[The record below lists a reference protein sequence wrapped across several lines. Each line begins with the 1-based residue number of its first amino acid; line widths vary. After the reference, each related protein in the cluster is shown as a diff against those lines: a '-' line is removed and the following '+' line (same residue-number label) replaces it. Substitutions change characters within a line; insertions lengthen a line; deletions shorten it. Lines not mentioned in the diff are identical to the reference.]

1 MTDYIYSMF
10 PKKKQL
16 ALLRSHL
23 NKIKNILSC
32 LYDELKSTNE
42 RINYSHKKLSDY
54 QHDVSKIN
62 LDIETIVDPYSRPLG
77 TGQENPSLENFIR
90 TLESKIKYLE
100 GDIATTKGEL
110 ALDEDNILEIQS
122 RIDENIYDLR
132 YIKKQFI
139 DIADKSEDDLTLTK
153 WLMEIRS
160 IEAQYQEYKDE

>member
-1 MTDYIYSMF
+1 MF

-110 ALDEDNILEIQS
+110 ALDEDNILAVS
-122 RIDENIYDLR
+122 YTH
-132 YIKKQFI
+132 
-139 DIADKSEDDLTLTK
+139 LTLPTI
-153 WLMEIRS
+153 LLV
-160 IEAQYQEYKDE
+160 